1 MRYESSKTA
10 RGNVGVSYTS
20 QQAAEDQAAQMD
32 AANCT
37 YCTNCMDCTY
47 CTNCTNCTNCMDC
60 TYCTGCTNCTG
71 CTDCTGCTNCTGCT
85 VCMEQPLQLIGLR
98 WVVTVRKDKTIRI
111 GCQDHSLAFWQRASD
126 ETIAA
131 MDAEAPAFWAAHKAA
146 ILALAGV
153 LA

>member
-37 YCTNCMDCTY
+37 RCMDC
-47 CTNCTNCTNCMDC
+47 MDC
-60 TYCTGCTNCTG
+60 MR
-71 CTDCTGCTNCTGCT
+71 
-85 VCMEQPLQLIGLR
+85 CMEQPLQLIGLR

-126 ETIAA
+126 GTIAA
-131 MDAEAPAFWAAHKAA
+131 MDADAPAFWAAHKAA